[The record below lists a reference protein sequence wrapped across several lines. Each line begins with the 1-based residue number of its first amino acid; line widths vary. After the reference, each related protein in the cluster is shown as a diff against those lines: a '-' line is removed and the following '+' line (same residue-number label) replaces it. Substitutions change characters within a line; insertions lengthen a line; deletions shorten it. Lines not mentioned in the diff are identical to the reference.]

1 MDTND
6 DKRNDDKRSLTIPEK
21 DGETISTSKYN
32 FPDIYY
38 RSKTQRE
45 LINKIYT
52 KEHFDKD
59 SNIVSLLKKK
69 ISSYRQQDRHKK
81 ILRKESS
88 IITLDETIEKLVAS
102 KLKCHY
108 CKSKVRILY
117 KKVRDKHQW
126 TLDRIDNS
134 IGHNRENVV
143 IACLECNLKRRT
155 TEMDRFTFTKQL
167 KITKLSKEQSNIE
180 ENPDHKTDSG
190 EKQINKED
198 NTKNSNKETDKK
210 SNIKIIKSEFL

>member
-1 MDTND
+1 MDSKDN
-6 DKRNDDKRSLTIPEK
+6 KQIDKRSLTIPEK
-21 DGETISTSKYN
+21 DGETVSTSKYN

-59 SNIVSLLKKK
+59 SNIISLLKKK

-81 ILRKESS
+81 ILRKESP

-102 KLKCHY
+102 RLKCHY
-108 CKSKVRILY
+108 CKSKIRILY

-143 IACLECNLKRRT
+143 ISCLECNLKRRT
-155 TEMDRFTFTKQL
+155 TEIDRFTFTKQL
-167 KITKLSKEQSNIE
+167 KITKLTEAESMNKENSEPE
-180 ENPDHKTDSG
+180 EESG
-190 EKQINKED
+190 EKQINNED
-198 NTKNSNKETDKK
+198 ATENSHNTTDK
-210 SNIKIIKSEFL
+210 NRDIKIIKSEFL

>member
-1 MDTND
+1 MDSKDN
-6 DKRNDDKRSLTIPEK
+6 KQIDKRSLTSPEK
-21 DGETISTSKYN
+21 DGETVSTSKYN

-52 KEHFDKD
+52 KERFDKD
-59 SNIVSLLKKK
+59 SNVISLLKKK

-81 ILRKESS
+81 ILRKESQ

-143 IACLECNLKRRT
+143 ISCLECNLKRRT
-155 TEMDRFTFTKQL
+155 TEIDRFTFTKQL
-167 KITKLSKEQSNIE
+167 KITKLTE
-180 ENPDHKTDSG
+180 EESMNKKNSEPEEESG
-190 EKQINKED
+190 EKQINNED
-198 NTKNSNKETDKK
+198 ATEKSHKETDK
-210 SNIKIIKSEFL
+210 NCDIKIIKSEFL